1 MEPQLTVRNA
11 AITIEAVHA
20 KAILKCLQ
28 DRLDTDIKN
37 DPRWVDQVLIS
48 ENIIEII
55 TRVFID
61 TENTMLKV
69 TDAKLTICKAEAL
82 TIYNALILNA
92 LILKTNGGMFGK
104 AENERNEEERAIH
117 SLFKLIQGTFMSSHK
132 GVHFE

>member
-20 KAILKCLQ
+20 KALLKCLQ
-28 DRLDTDIKN
+28 DRLNTDMKT
-37 DPRWVDQVLIS
+37 DPRYADQVSIS

-55 TRVFID
+55 TEVFIN

-69 TDAKLTICKAEAL
+69 TDATLTICKAEAL
-82 TIYNALILNA
+82 TIYNALL
-92 LILKTNGGMFGK
+92 LKTNGGMFGK
-104 AENERNEEERAIH
+104 SPDEMNPEERAIY
-117 SLFKLIQGTFMSSHK
+117 SLFKLISGAFMSSHK

>member
-69 TDAKLTICKAEAL
+69 TDAKLTICYAEAL
-82 TIYNALILNA
+82 TIYNALL
-92 LILKTNGGMFGK
+92 LKTNGGMFMK
-104 AENERNEEERAIH
+104 SENERNEEERAIH